1 MDLRF
6 PKAYDGWNTKFSET
20 GGISGACCIR
30 RVAWRRDLIVRW
42 TVRKTRPYYIRCVA
56 WPRELAMH
64 SWTGRC
70 SCHPRHISLL

>member
-30 RVAWRRDLIVRW
+30 RVAWRRDLIV
-42 TVRKTRPYYIRCVA
+42 
-56 WPRELAMH
+56 
-64 SWTGRC
+64 
-70 SCHPRHISLL
+70 